1 MSWKDEYRE
10 RKEASGLTWDEFV
23 TQRLV
28 HVDDI
33 PSEQLEELQTHLEA
47 VRNEYRDLKC
57 EVHEV
62 RVLAASDEYDVPSK
76 PDENP

>member
-23 TQRLV
+23 DQRLV

-33 PSEQLEELQTHLEA
+33 PESELAEIRAHLDA
-47 VRNEYRDLKC
+47 VRREYRDMKREVYELKTML
-57 EVHEV
+57 E
-62 RVLAASDEYDVPSK
+62 SDEFDP
-76 PDENP
+76 

>member
-1 MSWKDEYRE
+1 MSWKDQYRD

-23 TQRLV
+23 DQRLI

-33 PSEQLEELQTHLEA
+33 ADSKLDDLTEHLEA

-62 RVLAASDEYDVPSK
+62 RVLAESDEYDL
-76 PDENP
+76 

>member
-1 MSWKDEYRE
+1 MSWKDQYRD

-23 TQRLV
+23 DQRLV

-33 PSEQLEELQTHLEA
+33 ADSKLDDLTEHLEA

-57 EVHEV
+57 EVFEV
-62 RVLAASDEYDVPSK
+62 RKLAESDEY
-76 PDENP
+76 EL

>member
-23 TQRLV
+23 QQRLV

-33 PSEQLEELQTHLEA
+33 PESELAEIREHLDA
-47 VRNEYRDLKC
+47 VRREYRDMKREVYELKTML
-57 EVHEV
+57 E
-62 RVLAASDEYDVPSK
+62 SDEFDP
-76 PDENP
+76 

>member
-23 TQRLV
+23 QQRLV

-33 PSEQLEELQTHLEA
+33 PESELAEIRAHLDA
-47 VRNEYRDLKC
+47 VRREYRDMKREVYELKTML
-57 EVHEV
+57 E
-62 RVLAASDEYDVPSK
+62 SDEFDP
-76 PDENP
+76 

>member
-23 TQRLV
+23 DQRLV

-33 PSEQLEELQTHLEA
+33 PESELAEIREHLDA
-47 VRNEYRDLKC
+47 VRREYRDMKREVYELKTML
-57 EVHEV
+57 E
-62 RVLAASDEYDVPSK
+62 SDEFDP
-76 PDENP
+76 

>member
-23 TQRLV
+23 DQRLV

-33 PSEQLEELQTHLEA
+33 PESELAEIRDHLDA
-47 VRNEYRDLKC
+47 VRREYRDMKREVYELKTM
-57 EVHEV
+57 
-62 RVLAASDEYDVPSK
+62 LKSDEFDP
-76 PDENP
+76 

>member
-1 MSWKDEYRE
+1 MSWKDQYRD

-23 TQRLV
+23 DQKLI

-33 PSEQLEELQTHLEA
+33 ADSKLDDLTEHLEA

-57 EVHEV
+57 EVFEV
-62 RVLAASDEYDVPSK
+62 RKLAESDEYDL
-76 PDENP
+76 

>member
-1 MSWKDEYRE
+1 MSWKDQYRD

-23 TQRLV
+23 DQRLV

-33 PSEQLEELQTHLEA
+33 ADSKLDDLTEHLEA

-57 EVHEV
+57 EVFEV
-62 RVLAASDEYDVPSK
+62 RKLAESDEYDL
-76 PDENP
+76 

>member
-23 TQRLV
+23 DQRLV

-33 PSEQLEELQTHLEA
+33 PESELAEIRAHLDA
-47 VRNEYRDLKC
+47 VRNEYRDMKREVYELKTML
-57 EVHEV
+57 E
-62 RVLAASDEYDVPSK
+62 SDEFDP
-76 PDENP
+76 

>member
-1 MSWKDEYRE
+1 MSWKDQYRD

-23 TQRLV
+23 DQRLI

-33 PSEQLEELQTHLEA
+33 ADSKLDDLTEHLEA

-57 EVHEV
+57 EVHEF
-62 RVLAASDEYDVPSK
+62 RVLAESDEYDL
-76 PDENP
+76 